1 MKVEI
6 VVKEKEERLTVKKKI
21 DVETFDK
28 LVTFLDSIGLN
39 LQTEK
44 ELDLDYFDLKE
55 FFALRFMK
63 PGGRVERKT
72 LWAAYSKWRHL
83 NGFLPVKK
91 SSFFKAVEKY
101 LGPPRIIEGVYYFGG
116 YEIVPRRE

>member
-6 VVKEKEERLTVKKKI
+6 VVKEKGERLTVKKKI
-21 DVETFDK
+21 DEETFDK

-39 LQTEK
+39 LQTE
-44 ELDLDYFDLKE
+44 ELDIDRFDLKE
-55 FFALRFMK
+55 FFALSFVK

-101 LGPPRIIEGVYYFGG
+101 LGPPRIIEGVYYFFG
-116 YEIVPRRE
+116 YEIVPRRG